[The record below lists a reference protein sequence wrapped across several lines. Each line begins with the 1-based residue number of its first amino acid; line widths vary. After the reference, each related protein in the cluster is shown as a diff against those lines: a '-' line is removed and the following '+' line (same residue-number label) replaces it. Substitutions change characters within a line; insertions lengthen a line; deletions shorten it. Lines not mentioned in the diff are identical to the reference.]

1 MSATRATALDSF
13 LRFTLALLG
22 SVALTLLLSVGLL
35 SRYQRAAALPGRQPE
50 SAPSSLQYRL
60 LDGQRVADGSPLD
73 RRPFAAVIDNRVESR
88 PPAGL
93 EDASIV
99 YEVIVEGDITRLLA
113 LFDADSQTEQ
123 IGPVRSLRPFF
134 IDLAAEWDAVLF
146 FAGGSPA
153 ALARVASGSFATVNE
168 ISGDGIYFWRD
179 VSRFPPHNLY
189 TSAALMS
196 RAAAAKQATSSA
208 EFIAWQFKDGTTTTS
223 SAVLLTVPVSF
234 SDNPLYRVEYRY
246 NPETNDYTRYQN
258 NKVHK
263 TSQGIVLKAGNVVVQ
278 HVTYDVLDE
287 VGRLAI
293 DLDRGGAAE
302 IYQDGRQV
310 NGFWQKINGRTRFY
324 DQADREISFNRGT
337 VWVELVFD

>member
-1 MSATRATALDSF
+1 MLTNDTTGNSPAQSARRGTR
-13 LRFTLALLG
+13 
-22 SVALTLLLSVGLL
+22 
-35 SRYQRAAALPGRQPE
+35 
-50 SAPSSLQYRL
+50 
-60 LDGQRVADGSPLD
+60 RVAANS
-73 RRPFAAVIDNRVESR
+73 RRA
-88 PPAGL
+88 AGL

-113 LFDADSQTEQ
+113 FFDAGSQTGQ

-134 IDLAAEWDAVLF
+134 IDLAAEWDAVFF

-153 ALARVASGSFATVNE
+153 ALVRVADGSFAAVNE

-179 VSRFPPHNLY
+179 ASRFPPHNLY

-208 EFIAWQFKDGTTTTS
+208 EFSAWQFKDGTPTPS
-223 SAVLLTVPVSF
+223 STMLLAVPVRF
-234 SDNPLYRVEYRY
+234 ADNPLYRVEYRY
-246 NPETNDYTRYQN
+246 NPETNDYTRYLN
-258 NKVHK
+258 SKVHK
-263 TSQGIVLKAGNVVVQ
+263 TSRGIVLKTNNVAVQ
-278 HVTYDVLDE
+278 HVTYEVLDE

-293 DLDRGGAAE
+293 DLDRGGGAE

-310 NGFWQKINGRTRFY
+310 NGSWQKINGRTRFY
-324 DQADREISFNRGT
+324 DQAGREVSFNRGT